1 MAVDPNLGYDPA
13 LQNRANGIQTREQWM
28 ADVATSMVLEFLNA
42 DGSRATSMMM
52 DAALWAQAGIPLPP
66 QEYIGIL
73 AKNPNAAV
81 PPIVYNSMRAMA
93 EYLANNPQVAMQAG
107 LTPPPTASA
116 PILTD
121 AQQADITAGTQA
133 QKARDDQMAEN
144 QRQRDFDA
152 GQAALDRAESA
163 RQFDVTTAE
172 GRRQFNATFL
182 SNLLNTAVE
191 LAKAPVDWLAYQYFM
206 ENINVPLSALNV
218 TSFAQKVGAIPPTGP
233 SSFGPVYGG
242 PAAVDGD
249 LGWYQAAGLDQTNTP
264 IFSSV
269 TAAAEQFPGSVP
281 GIGAWDTVQRTRAA
295 GIDVDAELQNERGTT
310 LVNYFQQSGAPP
322 EITQMLQ
329 AQLERM
335 RTAAPQAGR
344 VNTAIN
350 PFGARRM
357 AEGIAPAQ
365 PGAGQQYGLPQTQA
379 PAQAP
384 PVPDNLK
391 TGVYT
396 GQTATPATG
405 QTGSGAQNPQGTAM
419 LQTIASETGIPFEQ
433 LQQMVPA
440 NLLAGGYGKEAII
453 NSPAVQAVMTGR
465 APSLFRTAPV
475 GDSKFGTIQAFGIPL
490 GLRGGQD
497 FQLDQFLKANDD
509 MQQQQIGVVRAT
521 GQSVPTFFKQAQRTA
536 PIGTAAPGAF
546 GVRRF

>member
-1 MAVDPNLGYDPA
+1 MAINEQLGYDPA
-13 LQNRANGIQTREQWM
+13 LQNRANGVQTREQWM

-52 DAALWAQAGIPLPP
+52 DANLWAQAGIPLPP

-73 AKNPNAAV
+73 AKNPNAAI

-93 EYLANNPQVAMQAG
+93 EYLANNPQVAAQAG
-107 LTPPPTASA
+107 LPTPPTTSA

-121 AQQADITAGTQA
+121 QQQADITAGVQS
-133 QKARDDQMAEN
+133 QKARDDQAAEN

-152 GQAALDRAESA
+152 GQAAADRAEAA

-218 TSFAQKVGAIPPTGP
+218 TSFTQQLGAIPPTGP
-233 SSFGPVYGG
+233 SSIGPVYGG

-249 LGWYQAAGLDQTNTP
+249 LQWYQAAGLDQTGVG
-264 IFSSV
+264 IFA
-269 TAAAEQFPGSVP
+269 TATEAAQQFPGTVP
-281 GIGAWDTVQRTRAA
+281 GIGAWGTVQRTRAE
-295 GIDVDAELQNERGTT
+295 GIDIDAELQSERGTS
-310 LVNYFQQSGAPP
+310 LVNYLQQSGMDPAMV
-322 EITQMLQ
+322 QQLQ
-329 AQLERM
+329 SQIQRLQ
-335 RTAAPQAGR
+335 TAAPSPAI
-344 VNTAIN
+344 NTAIN
-350 PFGARRM
+350 PFGRRV
-357 AEGIAPAQ
+357 GRGQPAPAPITSQ
-365 PGAGQQYGLPQTQA
+365 VEAPPTPLAAPQTA
-379 PAQAP
+379 ST
-384 PVPDNLK
+384 PDNLK

-396 GQTATPATG
+396 GPTAAPATG
-405 QTGSGAQNPQGTAM
+405 QDGSGAQNPQGTAM
-419 LQTIASETGIPFEQ
+419 LQTIATETGIPLSQ
-433 LQQMVPA
+433 LQQIVPA

-453 NSPAVQAVMTGR
+453 NSPAVQAVMTGQ

-497 FQLDQFLKANDD
+497 FQLDQYLKANPD
-509 MQQQQIGVVRAT
+509 MQQQQIGVIRAT
-521 GQSVPTFFKQAQRTA
+521 GQSVPDFFKQAQRTA
-536 PIGTAAPGAF
+536 PIGTAAPGSF
-546 GVRRF
+546 GVRRY